1 MLDFLIGFL
10 IVGLLILVMR
20 GVLVLREVDQRIESN
35 RIKAYRIERVSR
47 NRVLVFDGKSHDER
61 KPYYVVDLIDDIP
74 QSEEPSQPSR
84 DKQVVYMVDAT
95 RPDDKR
101 RRLLLDIVRLSIRK
115 FGAQSGLIVSAN
127 LSKSEKL
134 CDEPDWQGAI
144 DYGVSM
150 FGVKTEKRKSTYCGA
165 PYLTLTDLEDAICRY
180 AVVSPTP
187 TDTDAE
193 TANNTGNNSPNSKY
207 NRNV

>member
-1 MLDFLIGFL
+1 
-10 IVGLLILVMR
+10 
-20 GVLVLREVDQRIESN
+20 
-35 RIKAYRIERVSR
+35 
-47 NRVLVFDGKSHDER
+47 
-61 KPYYVVDLIDDIP
+61 
-74 QSEEPSQPSR
+74 
-84 DKQVVYMVDAT
+84 MVDNT
-95 RPDDKR
+95 RPESKG

-115 FGAQSGLIVSAN
+115 FGQQSGLIASAN
-127 LSKSEKL
+127 LCKSEL
-134 CDEPDWQGAI
+134 ICYEPAWQGAI
-144 DYGVSM
+144 DYGVSI